1 MWGNDVTDYNWQL
14 SQLSKVGREAWAMA
28 TLERR
33 RAPGDPQEDCKQEAV
48 WLHTLALL
56 TGLHSR
62 EAGRSDATAARHDD
76 SVDVVDQ
83 CYYWS
88 SLVLLMLGSRCAV
101 VFQGW
106 ASKCRS
112 VKVERCRRD

>member
-1 MWGNDVTDYNWQL
+1 MWGNGVTDYNWQL
-14 SQLSKVGREAWAMA
+14 SQLSKVGREAWAMVY
-28 TLERR
+28 LETSGEE
-33 RAPGDPQEDCKQEAV
+33 GDSQEDWKQEAV

-83 CYYWS
+83 CH
-88 SLVLLMLGSRCAV
+88 
-101 VFQGW
+101 
-106 ASKCRS
+106 
-112 VKVERCRRD
+112 